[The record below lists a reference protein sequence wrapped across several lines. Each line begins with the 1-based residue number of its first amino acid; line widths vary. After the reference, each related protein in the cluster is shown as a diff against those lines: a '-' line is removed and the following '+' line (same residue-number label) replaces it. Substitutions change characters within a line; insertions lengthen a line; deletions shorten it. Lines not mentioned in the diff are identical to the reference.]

1 MPDHDKFKTLTC
13 LEGQLGQDPLLDEIA
28 REVQASSVLEAMKA
42 YIDELRGQMDN
53 NARPYQKMAR
63 LFQAG
68 ITPTRVVGHHDG
80 EALGLR
86 TGDEHE
92 PLGALREFHW
102 IAVGHRR
109 GAGGAVGGKDFY
121 RRGSGP
127 HPKLHRRVRA
137 QRDSHLPGNKS
148 FREAGRLRH
157 QQAQLLRCYLLD
169 ASQGSSPRG
178 ERSSMAMTRMEGSS
192 SRGGLSRFTLGRS
205 ERFSSSIIAGMTWG
219 IFLPSAIS
227 WTNWSKSPTAS
238 TSDNFC
244 SRPRMCWADSTL
256 ICPAKDYDYQHF
268 GYFLLMDD
276 SWAAETR
283 RVFPNIKP
291 GLITAHPEAAKP
303 PGQPAISDHPS
314 SALQH
319 RSSTTFTFAD
329 PVDGNC
335 DDSVLAE
342 IREDMKGHETILDL
356 LKTYSEELMKSFD
369 NRSPY
374 FLRLHEL
381 FNRGIGPDEVRGFLR
396 GALISFHAEGF
407 YKFFSVNTLDLS
419 WQLGRFFTPW
429 TGKTFDPISMDRLKE
444 MTGGFEQGSVPTFWG
459 TNTLSFK
466 TAKQKF
472 IRQLMKLAGVWMEE
486 VPAEESTKFGYDAKS
501 YFFIARKGVSIN
513 EENKGKKDFLFNY
526 RWPKLRTFP
535 PDNYCIDELVK
546 IAEGLYLG
554 QLIYAT
560 ELLKKFDPNED
571 PSTYKYRLFGYFL
584 LMDEDWQRRR
594 LAIGFDPYDV

>member
-1 MPDHDKFKTLTC
+1 MPIDDKFKTLTC
-13 LEGQLGQDPLLDEIA
+13 LEGKLGQDPLLDEIA
-28 REVQASSVLEAMKA
+28 RDVQASSVLEAMKS
-42 YIDELRGQMDN
+42 YIDELRGRMDN
-53 NARPYQKMAR
+53 DARPYQKLAR
-63 LFQAG
+63 LFEAG
-68 ITPTRVVGHHDG
+68 FTPTWVVGHHDG

-86 TGDEHE
+86 TGDEQE
-92 PLGALREFHW
+92 PLARYGNFIGLLW
-102 IAVGHRR
+102 GTAVGPVAPWVGKTFSSAAPDLLRNYTDGFEHSAIPTYLGINHFEKLEDSIINKLSFSVVTFWMHLKDAPQEEKDLYGYNKNGGLFIARR
-109 GAGGAVGGKDFY
+109 AESVYAGTPREVFQLNY
-121 RRGSGP
+121 RWHDLGNFPPISYLIDELVQIADGVYLGQLLFATKNVLGRFD
-127 HPKLHRRVRA
+127 PKL
-137 QRDSHLPGNKS
+137 P
-148 FREAGRLRH
+148 
-157 QQAQLLRCYLLD
+157 
-169 ASQGSSPRG
+169 
-178 ERSSMAMTRMEGSS
+178 
-192 SRGGLSRFTLGRS
+192 S
-205 ERFSSSIIAGMTWG
+205 EE
-219 IFLPSAIS
+219 
-227 WTNWSKSPTAS
+227 
-238 TSDNFC
+238 
-244 SRPRMCWADSTL
+244 
-256 ICPAKDYDYQHF
+256 YDYQHF

-283 RVFPNIKP
+283 RVFSNIKP
-291 GLITAHPEAAKP
+291 GLITAQPEAAKAAGRP
-303 PGQPAISDHPS
+303 SRSPGISVAAS
-314 SALQH
+314 KF
-319 RSSTTFTFAD
+319 TTFTFAD

-356 LKTYSEELMKSFD
+356 LKAYSDELMKSFD

-381 FNRGIGPDEVRGFLR
+381 FNRGIGPDEVTGFLR
-396 GALISFHAEGF
+396 GDLISFHAEGF
-407 YKFFSVNTLDLS
+407 YKFFNVNTLDLG

-472 IRQLMKLAGVWMEE
+472 IRQLMKLAGVWIEE
-486 VPAEESTKFGYDAKS
+486 VPAEETTKFGYDAKS

-526 RWPKLRTFP
+526 RWPELRTFP

-560 ELLKKFDPNED
+560 ELLKKFDPKED

>member
-1 MPDHDKFKTLTC
+1 MPDHDKSKTLTC

-42 YIDELRGQMDN
+42 YIDELRGRMDN
-53 NARPYQKMAR
+53 DARPFQKMAR

-68 ITPTRVVGHHDG
+68 ITPTRVEGHHDG

-92 PLGALREFHW
+92 LLASYGNFIGFLWGE
-102 IAVGHRR
+102 AVGPVAPWVGKSFTPVAPALIRNYTDGFERCEVPTYLGINHFEKLEDSVINKLSFSVVTFWMHLKDAPQEERDLY
-109 GAGGAVGGKDFY
+109 GYNKNGGLFIA
-121 RRGSGP
+121 R
-127 HPKLHRRVRA
+127 RA
-137 QRDSHLPGNKS
+137 QSVYAGSKREVFQLNYRWHNLGNLPPVSYLIDELVQITGS
-148 FREAGRLRH
+148 VYLG
-157 QQAQLLRCYLLD
+157 QLLF
-169 ASQGSSPRG
+169 A
-178 ERSSMAMTRMEGSS
+178 TKNV
-192 SRGGLSRFTLGRS
+192 LGR
-205 ERFSSSIIAGMTWG
+205 FDPN
-219 IFLPSAIS
+219 LPIE
-227 WTNWSKSPTAS
+227 
-238 TSDNFC
+238 
-244 SRPRMCWADSTL
+244 
-256 ICPAKDYDYQHF
+256 DYDYQHF

-276 SWAAETR
+276 SWASETR

-291 GLITAHPEAAKP
+291 GLITAHPEASKL
-303 PGQPAISDHPS
+303 PGQPASGLPVISLAGS
-314 SALQH
+314 KF
-319 RSSTTFTFAD
+319 TTLTFAD
-329 PVDGNC
+329 PVDGSC
-335 DDSVLAE
+335 DDSVLAD

-356 LKTYSEELMKSFD
+356 LKTYSEGLMKSFD

-381 FNRGIGPDEVRGFLR
+381 FNRGIGPDEVRGYLR
-396 GALISFHAEGF
+396 GAVISFHAEGF
-407 YKFFSVNTLDLS
+407 YKFFNVNTLDAG

-472 IRQLMKLAGVWMEE
+472 IRQLMKLAGVWMED
-486 VPAEESTKFGYDAKS
+486 VPAEESAKFGYDAKS

-526 RWPKLRTFP
+526 RWPELRTFP
-535 PDNYCIDELVK
+535 PDNYCIDELVQ

-560 ELLKKFDPNED
+560 ELLKKFDPKED